1 VGKAESI
8 RRAPGPHRLRPG
20 LPSAYSC
27 YTFLSQ
33 SSAVSV
39 DSLIKAG
46 SPREPSQPHRQRP
59 HDRTLKREMSHT
71 PFPGSPAQVAPLS
84 SYEFES
90 DSWMGDAPSI
100 DVVCSRFTDDLNRA
114 LVWILR
120 YRALTALV
128 GRAEIAAWFDR
139 GARSWR
145 DMFEVAAEFP
155 LNSDWGFDDE
165 MFCAAVDATASRRS
179 GSRSGN

>member
-1 VGKAESI
+1 M
-8 RRAPGPHRLRPG
+8 
-20 LPSAYSC
+20 
-27 YTFLSQ
+27 
-33 SSAVSV
+33 
-39 DSLIKAG
+39 DSLIEG
-46 SPREPSQPHRQRP
+46 REFLLSSTR
-59 HDRTLKREMSHT
+59 ST
-71 PFPGSPAQVAPLS
+71 PFPGSPAEVVPLS
-84 SYEFES
+84 IYEFAS
-90 DSWMGDAPSI
+90 DSWVGEAPSI

-128 GRAEIAAWFDR
+128 DRREIPAWLDG

-165 MFCAAVDATASRRS
+165 MFCAAVDAAAARRG
-179 GSRSGN
+179 GSRGARRDR